1 MQVRQVIMVATTVFG
16 LLAVSGCSA
25 EPAMSPIDESEP
37 TAAVHAG
44 TEGIENPWA
53 AEIAAAY
60 AAATSD
66 FIREILADGT
76 LERHEH
82 REAKYRYTTCLAEGG
97 IPVFWQEW
105 ADGYG
110 TGISD
115 DDIDFDFMAPGPWEV
130 MRECENKWIGEIDML
145 WYLQETNPHNLDDAT
160 RYDALAECLV
170 RHGFAPQGFTGREY
184 LEILER
190 YDETIPW
197 YELEERMAGFTQ
209 DERGEY
215 LRNLATRYI
224 FPDGTELW
232 FGDDQVRSC
241 QWNPTADL
249 ID

>member
-1 MQVRQVIMVATTVFG
+1 MVATTVFG

-25 EPAMSPIDESEP
+25 EPTMSPIDEP
-37 TAAVHAG
+37 GLAAVASADV
-44 TEGIENPWA
+44 EGAENPWA

-66 FIREILADGT
+66 FVRAILADGT

-82 REAKYRYTTCLAEGG
+82 REAKYRYTACLAAGG
-97 IPVFWQEW
+97 FPVYWQEW

-110 TGISD
+110 TGLND
-115 DDIDFDFMAPGPWEV
+115 RDFDFMARDAWVV
-130 MRECENKWIGEIDML
+130 MRECEDKWIGEIDML
-145 WYLQETNPHNLDDAT
+145 WYLQETNPHNLDDAA

-184 LEILER
+184 LEIIER
-190 YDETIPW
+190 YGEEILW
-197 YELEERMAGFTQ
+197 SELEERMAGLTIEEQ
-209 DERGEY
+209 DEY
-215 LRNLATRYI
+215 IRNLATRYI

-232 FGDDQVRSC
+232 FGDDQVHSC
-241 QWNPTADL
+241 QWNPIADL